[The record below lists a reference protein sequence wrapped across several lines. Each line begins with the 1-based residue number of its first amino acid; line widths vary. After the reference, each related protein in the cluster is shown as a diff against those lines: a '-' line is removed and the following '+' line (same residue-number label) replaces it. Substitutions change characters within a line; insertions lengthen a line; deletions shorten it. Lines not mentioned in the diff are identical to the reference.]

1 MFRLTEPSSDQIQN
15 TVPVHSVSAHYGIH
29 IVYRI
34 VLTLKIMYWLT
45 YLNEYIKIHVFKKY
59 IKAYQ
64 YDFVEIMLDYICT
77 ISNNNNNNTN
87 VKIMLDYICII
98 VVIIHMSKL
107 C

>member
-15 TVPVHSVSAHYGIH
+15 TVQVHSVSAHYGIH

-59 IKAYQ
+59 IKAYE
-64 YDFVEIMLDYICT
+64 YVF
-77 ISNNNNNNTN
+77 

-98 VVIIHMSKL
+98 SNNNNTYVKIKL
-107 C
+107 DYICINNNNNNTYV